1 MKRLLIIGL
10 MIGLA
15 ILLILAGKSFAQ
27 TTSSVTVSF
36 TIPVMPGL
44 NAPLIEENKTV
55 KPQPE
60 ATTQQNVEPQK
71 ETKNSTPAL
80 IQTEKQEEKIVKTYY
95 SR

>member
-1 MKRLLIIGL
+1 
-10 MIGLA
+10 MIDLT
-15 ILLILAGKSFAQ
+15 ILLILTGKSSAQ
-27 TTSSVTVSF
+27 TTSSVAVSF

-55 KPQPE
+55 KPQPT
-60 ATTQQNVEPQK
+60 AAAQQNVEPQK